1 MTITKTQDNEIVTLA
16 LSGSLDTATA
26 PLLYDALLPLFDDAE
41 QVMLDF
47 AELEYVS
54 SAGLRVLLQGEKT
67 AIAKGRQMTLTHVSD
82 GIMEVLEMTGFTD
95 ILNII

>member
-1 MTITKTQDNEIVTLA
+1 MTITKTQDNGTITLA

>member
-47 AELEYVS
+47 AELEYVPQ
-54 SAGLRVLLQGEKT
+54 ACAFYCK
-67 AIAKGRQMTLTHVSD
+67 AKRPR
-82 GIMEVLEMTGFTD
+82 
-95 ILNII
+95 

>member
-1 MTITKTQDNEIVTLA
+1 MTITKTQDNGTITLA

-26 PLLYDALLPLFDDAE
+26 PQLYDALLPLFDESE
-41 QVMLDF
+41 QVTLDF

-67 AIAKGRQMTLTHVSD
+67 AMAKGRQMTLAHVSD